1 MDLKRLRRQR
11 EAERRATRQ
20 RELTRDQR
28 KGIAEANAVGLY
40 LLIETAGRGRERWV
54 VYDRTTGRELIS
66 WWPATGRYTQG
77 DTIGTLG
84 SFREVLDLLGR

>member
-1 MDLKRLRRQR
+1 
-11 EAERRATRQ
+11 
-20 RELTRDQR
+20 
-28 KGIAEANAVGLY
+28 
-40 LLIETAGRGRERWV
+40 V